1 MTKRGSRHL
10 GPYELLQTLGLGG
23 HAKVYRARH
32 MFLDTEVA
40 VKVLHTSLIAEHYEQ
55 FVYKSRTIANLEHPN
70 IVRVLGFDVE
80 NDVPFLVME
89 FAIHGSLRQRHPV
102 GNRLPLSTVIIYVN
116 QLAEALQYAHDRGVF
131 HLDVKP
137 ENMLVGK
144 KGEILLGDF
153 GIASGRQRLNP
164 KMIRNVVGTVYYM
177 SPEQINGQP
186 SDASDQY
193 ALAVVIYEWLTG
205 SHPFVGSKL
214 DVAQQHLYTRPPSLR
229 ARVPIVPTAVEHVV
243 MKALSKDPQRRFRNI
258 TEFAAA
264 FERASKQQ
272 SLKPGTSPRVGASTP
287 RNSMKRP
294 FQIMTALFLVMIMV
308 CIIDAISIVHSAS
321 VIITPV
327 SSNLV
332 QDYRVVAVTS
342 HPVSSQLQVQA
353 RIISATPM
361 PKSEVV
367 HATGKGLTKGIQAK
381 GLLTFYNGLEI
392 TQTVAAGTVFV
403 GGNNVQVV
411 TDATAVI
418 PPASPPFLG
427 SVAISAHTL
436 QVGTNGDI
444 SPYTI
449 DEVCCAIDNSIT
461 VSNPNAFGGGN
472 DPQPYT
478 YVKISDIKGASDSL
492 VSILRPAALLLL
504 RKQVHSNEKLLNTT
518 HCIPRLQSNHAVN
531 EIAITL
537 QVAVKLNCSGEVY
550 DNVEAISL
558 SILQSKR
565 DALKRLGIHYELYG
579 NILIA
584 SIQSSL
590 INSTFGSIFLILK
603 AKSLWVYNFS
613 NIQKQN
619 LIKLISGKF
628 QGVAIALLQ
637 KYPGVSKVVIIQP
650 WWVPFIIRDSLPT
663 SVDRISLYIQSP
675 VS

>member
-1 MTKRGSRHL
+1 LTKQGSRHL

-23 HAKVYRARH
+23 YAKVYRARH

-40 VKVLHTSLIAEHYEQ
+40 VKVLHTSLIDEHYEQ
-55 FVYKSRTIANLEHPN
+55 FVYESRTIANLEHPN
-70 IVRVLGFDVE
+70 IVHVLGFDVE

-89 FAIHGSLRQRHPV
+89 FASHGSLRQRHPA
-102 GNRLPLSTVIIYVN
+102 GTRLPLSTVIIYVN

-214 DVAQQHLYTRPPSLR
+214 DVARQHLYTRPPSLR
-229 ARVPIVPTAVEHVV
+229 ARVPKIPTAVERVV
-243 MKALSKDPQRRFRNI
+243 MKALSKDPRRRFRNI

-264 FERASKQQ
+264 FEGACKQ
-272 SLKPGTSPRVGASTP
+272 KPYKPVNSSSVGASTP
-287 RNSMKRP
+287 RNSIKRQL
-294 FQIMTALFLVMIMV
+294 QIMAALFLVMIMI
-308 CIIDAISIVHSAS
+308 CIVFASSIVHSAT
-321 VIITPV
+321 VMITPV
-327 SSNLV
+327 NSNLV
-332 QDYRVVAVTS
+332 QDYHVVAVTS

-367 HATGKGLTKGIQAK
+367 HATGKGLTEGMRAK

-392 TQTVAAGTVFV
+392 TQTVAAGSIFV

-411 TDATAVI
+411 TDAAAVI

-427 SVAISAHTL
+427 TESIPAQVL
-436 QVGTNGDI
+436 QVGADGDI

-449 DEVCCAIDNSIT
+449 DEICCTNDNSVT
-461 VSNPNAFGGGN
+461 VSNPNAFSGGQ

-478 YVKISDIKGASDSL
+478 YVKISDIRGASNSL
-492 VSILRPAALLLL
+492 ESLLRPVAFSLL

-518 HCIPRLQSNHAVN
+518 LCIPRVQSNHAVN
-531 EIAITL
+531 QIATML
-537 QVAVKLNCSGEVY
+537 LVAVTLHCSGEVY
-550 DNVEAISL
+550 DNVSAMSL
-558 SILQSKR
+558 SILRSKR
-565 DALKRLGIHYELYG
+565 DALKRLGIDYELYG

-584 SIQSSL
+584 PIQASL
-590 INSTFGSIFLILK
+590 VHSTFGSILLIFK
-603 AKSLWVYNFS
+603 AQGLWVYKFS

-619 LIKLISGKF
+619 LVRLITGKL
-628 QGVAIALLQ
+628 QGEAIALLQ
-637 KYPGVSKVVIIQP
+637 KYPGVSKVVIVQP
-650 WWVPFIIRDSLPT
+650 WWVPFIIRDTLPT
-663 SVDRISLYIQSP
+663 SVDRINLYIKSP
-675 VS
+675 IP